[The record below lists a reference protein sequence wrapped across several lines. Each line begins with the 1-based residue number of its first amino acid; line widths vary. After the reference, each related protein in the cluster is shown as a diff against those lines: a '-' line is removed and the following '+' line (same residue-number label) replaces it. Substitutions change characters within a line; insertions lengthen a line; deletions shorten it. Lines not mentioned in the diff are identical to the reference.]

1 MTREE
6 YADLL
11 VPNVKH
17 TREYYEE
24 KYPERNLDEKAI
36 VTRYAPSPTGFIH
49 IGALLQ
55 AFISSKMARQTDG
68 VFFLRIED
76 TDQKRSIEDG
86 VKLIIEDLSKFDIH
100 FDEGVTLE
108 GENGIYGPYTQ
119 SERGDIYKA
128 YIKDLIVKDLAYP
141 CFCTEEENNEARE
154 MQAAKKDRIGYYGR
168 YAKCR
173 RLHMEDVIEKV
184 NNGEKFVIRLKSPGD
199 FDKKYTFKD
208 EIKGKMEFPE
218 NDQDVIILKSDGLP
232 TYHFAHAIDDHLMHT
247 THVIRGDEWLSSVP
261 IHTQLFRVLG
271 FKVPKYAHISPL
283 MKDDNGTRRKISKRK
298 DPEAAVSYYHKEG
311 IPNEAVMLYLETV
324 ANSNFEIWMNQ
335 NKDKDVSEFVLD
347 FKKMPVGGTMFD
359 YDKLINISKNYIS
372 TLKAEDV
379 YNFSLK
385 HAEEY
390 DEELYNLL
398 TKYKDYSIKVFNI
411 EREQKK
417 PRKDIAYFGDVKN
430 QIWYMFDELY
440 KPENYEWQSITDKNE
455 IKNVLDTYLN
465 EYYSIDDDKDA
476 WFNHMKEVAIKLG
489 YAGDMKAYKENPDDY
504 KGSIADFSTIV
515 RVALTSKSMTPDLY
529 EIMRLLGK
537 DRMQKRVEMALQ

>member
-1 MTREE
+1 MTRED

-11 VPNVKH
+11 VPNVKYD
-17 TREYYEE
+17 RAYYEE
-24 KYPERNLDEKAI
+24 KYPERNLGEKAI

-55 AFISSKMARQTDG
+55 AFISSKMANQSNG
-68 VFFLRIED
+68 IFFLRIED

-86 VKLIIEDLSKFDIH
+86 VKLIIEDLSKFDIN
-100 FDEGVTLE
+100 FDEGVTIV
-108 GENGIYGPYTQ
+108 GEKGIYGPYTQ
-119 SERGDIYKA
+119 SERADIYKA

-199 FDKKYTFKD
+199 FDNKYTFKD

-261 IHTQLFRVLG
+261 IHTQLFRVLD

-283 MKDDNGTRRKISKRK
+283 MKEDNGTRRKISKRK

-311 IPNEAVMLYLETV
+311 IPNEAVRLYLETV
-324 ANSNFEIWMNQ
+324 ANSN
-335 NKDKDVSEFVLD
+335 
-347 FKKMPVGGTMFD
+347 
-359 YDKLINISKNYIS
+359 
-372 TLKAEDV
+372 LK
-379 YNFSLK
+379 
-385 HAEEY
+385 
-390 DEELYNLL
+390 
-398 TKYKDYSIKVFNI
+398 
-411 EREQKK
+411 
-417 PRKDIAYFGDVKN
+417 FG
-430 QIWYMFDELY
+430 
-440 KPENYEWQSITDKNE
+440 
-455 IKNVLDTYLN
+455 
-465 EYYSIDDDKDA
+465 
-476 WFNHMKEVAIKLG
+476 
-489 YAGDMKAYKENPDDY
+489 
-504 KGSIADFSTIV
+504 
-515 RVALTSKSMTPDLY
+515 
-529 EIMRLLGK
+529 
-537 DRMQKRVEMALQ
+537 